1 MKSKVLR
8 LLLWVCLTPSLSS
21 CVHFYSTVKI
31 PINQIS
37 LSQYLAKKPIWT
49 LEDSNHKVNIIGD
62 ALIRNDSI
70 FGKLYSQRS
79 LDHPAD
85 KKTYPK
91 GQGRYSRSYVHLYVN
106 SSQSSDLVQI
116 PISAITDATT
126 HEKAVGTNT
135 LTNVG
140 MLTGSILILSAVCN
154 CPYVKVIG
162 ADTAIFNGSLFP
174 GAISKSL
181 ERTDHLILNSV
192 PLTQEGNIN
201 VRISNEL
208 PEIEYF
214 NRLELFEVRDQQHS
228 NLAQDALG
236 QVISYNL
243 QNRLISAATPSN
255 VDIVDKVQSV
265 KDDFYDFSE
274 QGNDYELNKMF
285 LKFDRTNLNDKA
297 MLIIRAKQSKWME
310 KVAAFTLQQFGTA
323 LDSWTKRLDKVDPQ
337 KFNQNSIDRGISM
350 NAYIRRNDKWD
361 YIGSFANAGTLAY
374 RELALNIDLSQ
385 STKQITEIKLE
396 AAHGFWDV
404 DYAGL
409 TDEWSEKITLTK
421 LETIS
426 IVNQEGKDVWQAT
439 EANDLL
445 YTELP
450 TQGDFLNIHFEAPS
464 SANSNFILKGKGYYH
479 HEREYTAKPNYKFL
493 KAVHRDKIT
502 THQLSRLLSDQANT
516 FATIVKK

>member
-228 NLAQDALG
+228 N
-236 QVISYNL
+236 
-243 QNRLISAATPSN
+243 
-255 VDIVDKVQSV
+255 
-265 KDDFYDFSE
+265 
-274 QGNDYELNKMF
+274 
-285 LKFDRTNLNDKA
+285 
-297 MLIIRAKQSKWME
+297 
-310 KVAAFTLQQFGTA
+310 
-323 LDSWTKRLDKVDPQ
+323 
-337 KFNQNSIDRGISM
+337 
-350 NAYIRRNDKWD
+350 
-361 YIGSFANAGTLAY
+361 
-374 RELALNIDLSQ
+374 
-385 STKQITEIKLE
+385 
-396 AAHGFWDV
+396 
-404 DYAGL
+404 
-409 TDEWSEKITLTK
+409 
-421 LETIS
+421 
-426 IVNQEGKDVWQAT
+426 
-439 EANDLL
+439 
-445 YTELP
+445 
-450 TQGDFLNIHFEAPS
+450 
-464 SANSNFILKGKGYYH
+464 
-479 HEREYTAKPNYKFL
+479 
-493 KAVHRDKIT
+493 
-502 THQLSRLLSDQANT
+502 
-516 FATIVKK
+516 